1 MTLSPKERKNNCKG
15 RILVNQIKK
24 ILMST
29 FLSGVCLVFSA
40 PVLAGNGQS
49 GNQVAVQTTVNDIR
63 IKLGF
68 IERKILF
75 ESTTKLLSELNL
87 IFMILKTMEAK
98 LSFDQKS
105 LILEQIKNVLYKPEF
120 SYKVKNSDLKDRKL
134 YDNLSCRVSDVAS
147 EKAPSTPR
155 IMPKK
160 FMGEVDE
167 WFWLSSIGSEE
178 LTRFWI

>member
-1 MTLSPKERKNNCKG
+1 MTLSPKERKNSCKG
-15 RILVNQIKK
+15 CILVNRIKK
-24 ILMST
+24 FFVST
-29 FLSGVCLVFSA
+29 FLSGMCLMFSA

-49 GNQVAVQTTVNDIR
+49 GNQITVNDISIR
-63 IKLGF
+63 LDF

-75 ESTTKLLSELNL
+75 ETTTQILNELNL
-87 IFMILKTMEAK
+87 IFMFLKTMEAK

-120 SYKVKNSDLKDRKL
+120 SYKVKNSDLTDRKL

-178 LTRFWI
+178 LTRFWV